1 MIDLHSLL
9 PNVEVKNLSDGMSL
23 WLEES
28 ILSNATIVPKA
39 FTAAQVAAVHVFTPN
54 AGPSSI
60 YAMHCQ
66 VEEIDKIAVAQSTL
80 VHA

>member
-1 MIDLHSLL
+1 
-9 PNVEVKNLSDGMSL
+9 MSL

-39 FTAAQVAAVHVFTPN
+39 FTAAQVAAAHVFTPN
-54 AGPSSI
+54 AGSSSI
-60 YAMHCQ
+60 YVMHCQ

-80 VHA
+80 VHV